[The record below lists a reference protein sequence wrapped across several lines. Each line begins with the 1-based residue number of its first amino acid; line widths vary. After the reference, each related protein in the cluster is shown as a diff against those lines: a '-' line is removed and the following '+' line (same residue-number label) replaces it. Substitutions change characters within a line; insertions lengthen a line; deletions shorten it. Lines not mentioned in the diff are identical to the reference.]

1 MAAFYTLF
9 YIAPPEAAE
18 AIAFDEEAIDRWPSI
33 WLRHV
38 GDLELVALWN
48 VIDEKA
54 QESEV
59 TLMADLIFQGSD
71 EGPFVMRVPQQFI
84 AAVASIP
91 DDERRD
97 VVAKWTHDAELP
109 DWRWRQEEV
118 TKLLQELRTFAQ
130 QAVAS
135 GQPVLQVARI

>member
-18 AIAFDEEAIDRWPSI
+18 AIAFDEDAIDRWPSV
-33 WLRHV
+33 WLRHI

-48 VIDEKA
+48 VIDEKS
-54 QESEV
+54 QESEG

-71 EGPFVMRVPQQFI
+71 EGPFVMRVPPEFI

-91 DDERRD
+91 DDEAPD
-97 VVAKWTHDAELP
+97 VATAWSRAAELP

-118 TKLLQELRTFAQ
+118 TRLLNELRTFAQ
-130 QAVAS
+130 QALAS
-135 GQPVLQVARI
+135 GQPVLQVAEI